1 MGRIG
6 LGATARCLVATTSG
20 LWVGEV
26 ITRCA
31 SLKAEPQR
39 ASAGAQQIVAAWNAR
54 LGGKIMECFTRKTSI
69 AGTEISN
76 WVLVLG
82 AIIIIWLVYRLIF

>member
-1 MGRIG
+1 
-6 LGATARCLVATTSG
+6 
-20 LWVGEV
+20 
-26 ITRCA
+26 
-31 SLKAEPQR
+31 
-39 ASAGAQQIVAAWNAR
+39 
-54 LGGKIMECFTRKTSI
+54 MEWFTRKTSI